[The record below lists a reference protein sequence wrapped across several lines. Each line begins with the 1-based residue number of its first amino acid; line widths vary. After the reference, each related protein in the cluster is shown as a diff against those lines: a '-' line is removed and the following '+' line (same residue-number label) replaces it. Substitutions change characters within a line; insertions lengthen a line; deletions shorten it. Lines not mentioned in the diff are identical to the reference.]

1 MQDSLPY
8 YVQILVYS
16 VIGLSILTS
25 ILKNRSI
32 SPKMGILNR
41 WFRWFGISLG
51 IAYFTHQSE
60 WSSRP
65 FWSLAVICFLSW
77 LLLETL
83 YNWIAITALSRSSF
97 NLFPYFRE
105 NRTGEEWPAD
115 SKVISIRDWL
125 RENGFKKMQAL
136 VSDLGNGM
144 ILRSSV
150 YQSRDE
156 SVRVQ
161 VLFLP
166 QANGYITN
174 SLSFYSETDEGDL
187 IVTDNQFI
195 PFGGFYPDNWD
206 INRNPWVRKIDNLF
220 LKHSGRICDKSLS
233 RFEDSALEMLNE
245 HQRNLEKINMDLGFL
260 VPHDLQED
268 HGRISWE
275 GRYRVWKE
283 VWLLNYLGI
292 SSKH

>member
-1 MQDSLPY
+1 MESTLPVY
-8 YVQILVYS
+8 IQVLVYS
-16 VIGLSILTS
+16 FIGLSILTS

-32 SPKMGILNR
+32 SPQLGILNR
-41 WFRWFGISLG
+41 WFRWFGITLG
-51 IAYFTHQSE
+51 LAYLIYEST
-60 WSSRP
+60 WSTRP
-65 FWSLAVICFLSW
+65 YWSLAAICFLSW

-105 NRTGEEWPAD
+105 NRTGEEWPA
-115 SKVISIRDWL
+115 SKNVIKIRDWL

-136 VSDLGNGM
+136 VADLGNGM

-150 YQSRDE
+150 YQSSDD

-161 VLFLP
+161 ILFLP
-166 QANGYITN
+166 QTNGYITN
-174 SLSFYSETDEGDL
+174 SLSFYSQTAAGNL
-187 IVTDNQFI
+187 VVTDNQFI

-206 INRNPWVRKIDNLF
+206 ISRHLWLRNIDSIF
-220 LKHSGRICDKSLS
+220 LKHSGRIHGQALNH
-233 RFEDSALEMLNE
+233 FEDTPLEMLNE
-245 HQRNLEKINMDLGFL
+245 HQRELEKTNLELGFL
-260 VPHDLQED
+260 LPKHLQED

-283 VWLLNYLGI
+283 IWLLNYLGI